1 MRRLSHSLAPLFSF
15 LACFD
20 LITSTPTPVP
30 HRNHHHAPNVPTS
43 LFSELE
49 ELARIVDITYC
60 SPAIAKPF
68 TCLSHC
74 KDFPHFELITTW
86 DTGPLLSD
94 SAGYLALDHGQ
105 ARIIVAFRGT
115 YSLANTVADLSTV
128 PQKYEPYPGEDGD
141 VHGERPSQHYLGS
154 AHHSLPTP
162 PQSSDEGKCPNCT
175 VHMGF
180 QRSWSNTRATIL
192 PDLQRQLSLHPD
204 FELHLVGHSL
214 GGAVAALA
222 GLEMLARGAH
232 PTITTYGEP
241 RVGNRNLARFIDRR
255 FGLLPLPEED
265 EDESDTTT
273 TTKTGWRYRRVTHV
287 DDPVP
292 LLPLSEW
299 GYAAHA
305 GEIFISK
312 RSLSPDVRDVRF
324 CAGDDDPGCIA
335 GLDETVDGSSRIA
348 RRRRDLLGSAVRD
361 ELKGVLS
368 EHSWEDMMVLPP
380 RYRLWELFFAH
391 RDYFCRLGL
400 CVPGGDP
407 LGGGGKYVD
416 GLNGS

>member
-1 MRRLSHSLAPLFSF
+1 MRLFHSLAPLFSF
-15 LACFD
+15 LACLD
-20 LITSTPTPVP
+20 LIVSTPTPVP
-30 HRNHHHAPNVPTS
+30 HRNHHHDARNNVPTP

-68 TCLSHC
+68 TCLSRC
-74 KDFPHFELITTW
+74 NDFPHFELITTW

-115 YSLANTVADLSTV
+115 YSLANTVVDLSTV

-141 VHGERPSQHYLGS
+141 VVGERPSQHYLGS
-154 AHHSLPTP
+154 AQAGLPP
-162 PQSSDEGKCPNCT
+162 PSQSSDEAKCPNCT

-180 QRSWSNTRATIL
+180 QRSWSNTRAAIL
-192 PDLQRQLSLHPD
+192 PDLQRQLLLHPD
-204 FELHLVGHSL
+204 YELHLVGHSL

-255 FGLLPLPEED
+255 FGLLPAEDED
-265 EDESDTTT
+265 EDESDTT

-324 CAGDDDPGCIA
+324 CDGDDDPGCIA
-335 GLDETVDGSSRIA
+335 GRDEKTAGDVSSHIA
-348 RRRRDLLGSAVRD
+348 RKRDLVASVRE
-361 ELKGVLS
+361 ELQDVLS
-368 EHSWEDMMVLPP
+368 ENSWEGMVVLPP

-391 RDYFCRLGL
+391 RNYFWRLGL

-407 LGGGGKYVD
+407 LGGGGGKYVD
-416 GLNGS
+416 GLDG